1 MVQWFHISDLQFGTG
16 KAEKNDSDACARRLV
31 EQVAGQEPDFVIHS
45 GDHIHGAVNDSKE
58 EKARVKEY
66 WADYQRAVKG
76 LKNIPSL

>member
-1 MVQWFHISDLQFGTG
+1 MGS
-16 KAEKNDSDACARRLV
+16 
-31 EQVAGQEPDFVIHS
+31 
-45 GDHIHGAVNDSKE
+45 DHIHGAVNDSKE